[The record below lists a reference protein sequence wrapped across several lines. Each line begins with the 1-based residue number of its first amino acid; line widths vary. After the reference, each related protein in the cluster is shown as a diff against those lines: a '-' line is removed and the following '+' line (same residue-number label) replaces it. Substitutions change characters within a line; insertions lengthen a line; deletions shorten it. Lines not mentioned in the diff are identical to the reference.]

1 MKKIRVLAVLAA
13 GMCSLLTGMAQ
24 DADAPLSIKAA
35 VALALNRNPQMLVA
49 LAEQEELKGTIKE
62 VRSEA
67 FPQITF
73 QGYGLRMRDPAS
85 SIALSLTMCRRNL
98 KMRWCRSPAIYSI

>member
-13 GMCSLLTGMAQ
+13 GMCSLLAGMAQ
-24 DADAPLSIKAA
+24 DADAPLSIEAA

-67 FPQITF
+67 FPQVTF
-73 QGYGLRMRDPAS
+73 QGYGLRMRDPSILNS
-85 SIALSLTMCRRNL
+85 SSFDNVPPEFRDATGAGRQQYI
-98 KMRWCRSPAIYSI
+98 